1 MNDSSTELAGRWEG
15 SFLLFRVDDRLL
27 HGQVTVG
34 WGTRLEPETY
44 VIVDD
49 EAAADDLSTALF
61 SAVAPEGTRVEVID
75 VRAFLRVTRPSDAME
90 KSILLVRSLQTAAEL
105 LREGVPGPVNLG
117 GLHAHPGATPF
128 LDYIHLNE
136 ADCALLRELNAEG
149 FQIEVRDLPGTP
161 TRTAASLLDE

>member
-1 MNDSSTELAGRWEG
+1 MNESSTERDGRWEG

-34 WGTRLEPETY
+34 WGTRLEPEAY

-49 EAAADDLSTALF
+49 EAAADDLSAALF
-61 SAVAPEGTRVEVID
+61 SAVAPEGTHVEVTD
-75 VRAFLRVTRPSDAME
+75 VHAFLQNTRPSGAME

-105 LREGVPGPVNLG
+105 LRGGVPGPVNLG

-128 LDYIHLNE
+128 LDYIHLNDAE
-136 ADCALLRELNAEG
+136 CALLRELNAEG
-149 FQIEVRDLPGTP
+149 FEIEVRDLPGTP
-161 TRTAASLLDE
+161 TQTVTSLLDQ